1 MKEKFMR
8 FMYGRHGVDQY
19 SIWIFVL
26 YTILTFIGIFSGNQI
41 LVMLALIPL
50 GYTYFRILSK
60 NYVKRYNENVKFMS
74 ATQPIRNKVN
84 YMKKKWKDRK
94 DYKYFKCPQC
104 KKNVRVPKGH
114 GNITITCPQ
123 CGTKFDKKS

>member
-41 LVMLALIPL
+41 LVLIALIPL

-60 NYVKRYNENVKFMS
+60 NYVKRYNENVKFMTLS
-74 ATQPIRNKVN
+74 QPIRNKVN
-84 YMKKKWKDRK
+84 FIKKRWRDRK

-123 CGTKFDKKS
+123 CRTKFDKKS

>member
-1 MKEKFMR
+1 
-8 FMYGRHGVDQY
+8 
-19 SIWIFVL
+19 
-26 YTILTFIGIFSGNQI
+26 
-41 LVMLALIPL
+41 
-50 GYTYFRILSK
+50 
-60 NYVKRYNENVKFMS
+60 NVKFMS

-84 YMKKKWKDRK
+84 FMKKKWKDRK